1 MIGEYDDEKDIAA
14 VTEDGDDEDDD
25 DDEFIGDP
33 EDMLGDFDE
42 EPRSCWQQRHRR
54 QPQL

>member
-14 VTEDGDDEDDD
+14 VTEDGDDEDD